1 MPTEVSDHPR
11 QEVLQAFLEG
21 RLSIAVQEQVERHI
35 EVCCDCC
42 NRLRLIP
49 EDSLIDR
56 LRACETIAMVS
67 ESSVENVRR
76 VPITSSSGSHAIP
89 EELRNHPRYR
99 ITGRL
104 GVGGM
109 GVVYRAEHRLM
120 ERPVALKV
128 LSPRLLGN
136 SAAVERFRVEVR
148 AAARLSHPNIVA
160 AWDADEAGGLQMLV
174 MEFIDGISIARQV
187 EKAGPIP
194 LRHACSFARQAALG
208 LQHAL
213 EKGMVHRDIKPQNL
227 MLTRDSCVKI
237 LDFGLARFAQEGTPV
252 DTSESDPDARRRPA
266 TDSPIP
272 VGLTREGSAL
282 GTPEFMAPEQIL
294 NARSADIRADI
305 FSLGCTLFFML
316 TGRSPFPEAAA
327 MARLISPQNRTVP
340 DIDAALPNTPA
351 PLVELLNR
359 MLATNPADRPQTP
372 REVADALVVFCRP
385 DTPQL
390 ERSAQPARSATGKSA
405 AAPNKSTA
413 TLPKAAPARRSE
425 PSDEPDFIAKAL
437 ELPLRFRVALLVG
450 AVLSLIALSVSFLPK
465 SKLLS
470 TAARTTGSPARKRI
484 LLVLPHR
491 DSSDPLL
498 ETFRRGAAYF
508 KVDLVVAGFQLE
520 PPDLL
525 IGKANPED
533 FAGLIFLQPS
543 MQSRDLLTDSN
554 AASQLKQLA
563 LRMAATSRP
572 VAAIGTGVP
581 LLAELGC
588 LNGRRASRHAQLPP
602 ATGNGY
608 GVLWTRQTL
617 VIDGPWITSSDTTAA
632 KQLLEAVVRS
642 SASVEGD
649 YLRF

>member
-1 MPTEVSDHPR
+1 MPAEASHHPPPD
-11 QEVLQAFLEG
+11 ELQAFLQG
-21 RLSIAVQEQVERHI
+21 RLSGAAQDRVERHV
-35 EVCCDCC
+35 EVCNDCC
-42 NRLRLIP
+42 DRLRLIP
-49 EDSLIDR
+49 EDSLMDR
-56 LRACETIAMVS
+56 LRAHETMAMAS
-67 ESSVENVRR
+67 ESSAENIRR
-76 VPITSSSGSHAIP
+76 ATVTSGSGSHAIP
-89 EELRNHPRYR
+89 KELRNHPRYQ

-136 SAAVERFRVEVR
+136 PAAVERFRVEVR

-194 LRHACSFARQAALG
+194 LRHACNFARQAALG

-237 LDFGLARFAQEGTPV
+237 LDFGLARFAQEGTPLKTFHTNP
-252 DTSESDPDARRRPA
+252 DTTQNRADG
-266 TDSPIP
+266 DSVPI
-272 VGLTREGSAL
+272 GLTREGSAL

-294 NARSADIRADI
+294 NARTADIRADI

-327 MARLISPQNRTVP
+327 MARLISPLHRTAP
-340 DIDAALPNTPA
+340 NIDEILPGTPTT
-351 PLVELLNR
+351 LVELLKR

-372 REVADALVVFCRP
+372 REVADALVVFCRLDQHLP
-385 DTPQL
+385 D
-390 ERSAQPARSATGKSA
+390 RSPSPARTTSAKSA
-405 AAPNKSTA
+405 AAVPNTA
-413 TLPKAAPARRSE
+413 AVTISKAPPLRPPAISQKT
-425 PSDEPDFIAKAL
+425 DFIAKILA
-437 ELPLRFRVALLVG
+437 LPLRFRVALLFAAG
-450 AVLSLIALSVSFLPK
+450 LSLIALSVSFLPN
-465 SKLLS
+465 SQLQS
-470 TAARTTGSPARKRI
+470 TALRNAGPAARKQI

-491 DSSDPLL
+491 DSTDPLL
-498 ETFRRGAAYF
+498 ETFRRGAAHF
-508 KVDLVVAGFQLE
+508 RVDLVIAGFQLQPAE
-520 PPDLL
+520 RL
-525 IGKANPED
+525 ISNTNPED
-533 FAGLIFLQPS
+533 FDGLIFLEPS
-543 MQSRDLLTDSN
+543 LQSQELRSDSN

-563 LRMAATSRP
+563 LRMAAASRP
-572 VAAIGTGVP
+572 VAALGAGVP
-581 LLAELGC
+581 MLAELGC
-588 LNGRRASRHAQLPP
+588 LNGRRASLKTQLPP
-602 ATGNGY
+602 SSNNRNQ
-608 GVLWTRQTL
+608 VLWTRQTV

-642 SASVEGD
+642 SASAED
-649 YLRF
+649 D